1 MRRAALV
8 LVSMAFPALG
18 ATGCSLFGGSGSASD
33 PAAGARASRRADA
46 KSTGTKEVPGTVAVD
61 RVVVRWFSPE
71 TGGADKPQFVLARE
85 LAFEARLEAL
95 ADPDPDGASYRDR
108 HVRAALDRHIAE
120 VLLASLPVL
129 PEPKPAEVA
138 ARAQGAWAML
148 EQRVGGRER
157 LLTAAIAEGIDL
169 EELNAMLRR
178 QAKASIYLDRM
189 IAPMLEPTEPDLLA
203 LHRTGQTPFS
213 AQPFEEVKERLK
225 RWYVAGKLSSALDT
239 YFQNARQRVTIV
251 SVKKP

>member
-1 MRRAALV
+1 VRPAAVLLLV
-8 LVSMAFPALG
+8 AVTALG
-18 ATGCSLFGGSGSASD
+18 SGGCSLFGGRAPD
-33 PAAGARASRRADA
+33 PTGVRARRAAPEARTSGA
-46 KSTGTKEVPGTVAVD
+46 KEAPGTVAVD
-61 RVVVRWFSPE
+61 RVVVRWHSPE
-71 TGGADKPQFVLARE
+71 TGGVEKPQFILARE

-108 HVRAALDRHIAE
+108 HVRAALDRHVAE
-120 VLLASLPVL
+120 VLLSSLPTL
-129 PEPKPAEVA
+129 PEPKPVEVA

-157 LLTAAIAEGIDL
+157 LLEAALAEGIDL

-189 IAPMLEPTEPDLLA
+189 IAPMLEPTEPELLA
-203 LHRTGQTPFS
+203 LHRSGQTPFS
-213 AQPFEEVKERLK
+213 AQPFEEIKERIK
-225 RWYVAGKLSSALDT
+225 RWYVAAKLSQALDT